1 MNNKYLLNLIKTI
14 GIGIL
19 GLIGLSMIIGVFD
32 SDEEIESEVKTEIIK
47 SREIEVKELQKDIAT
62 LRGEVKT
69 LTDYVKV
76 QKVEHTYYYK
86 NVVED
91 STALS
96 EFKKSP
102 KYSYWFVHYADKSI
116 QGYDVIRLKGG
127 SFNFD
132 KVMKV
137 FRENGEAEQF
147 GGITSIRRIK
157 QEEYLSASKGRRRE
171 ID

>member
-19 GLIGLSMIIGVFD
+19 GLIGLSMVIGVFS

-76 QKVEHTYYYK
+76 QKVEHQYYFK
-86 NVVED
+86 NVVQD
-91 STALS
+91 STALK
-96 EFKKSP
+96 EFKKAP
-102 KYSYWFVHYADKSI
+102 KYSYWFFSYADDGY
-116 QGYDVIRLKGG
+116 QGFNVVRMDGAI
-127 SFNFD
+127 FNFD
-132 KVMKV
+132 KAMKLY
-137 FRENGEAEQF
+137 RDDGKAKQY
-147 GGITSIRRIK
+147 GGINSIKRISYK
-157 QEEYLSASKGRRRE
+157 EYMSAHKDRRRE
-171 ID
+171 